1 MKKYSANYSYTNHNF
16 VIQNLTNPRKES
28 EFLSAILIVKNLIQR
43 GKPTLM
49 SQYLQSIYGS
59 VHKETELFKKPFVL
73 INQSN
78 LKWNNTIKGDEENN
92 YFPARTFLEERISED
107 LSEYVFI
114 KQLIIPE
121 IEINQITQRDDENYR
136 HQCVDFFLPQANL
149 VIEIDGQQH
158 KEEVGGV
165 IGSIRDNHL
174 TLSKILT
181 VRIDTKDFEDR
192 NEIYF
197 EKIEIIKTK
206 LDKHS
211 RLLNLYKTNFN
222 LSFAEIP
229 EEIKKTK
236 LLPTAIIRF
245 QILILEL
252 LESGKINL
260 NDDKWLFELKNLD
273 IIGYE
278 NHAVEDLFEWFNHL
292 LKLQKIPFNEPQ
304 FQIKLVQNFS
314 NTNCIKVDFSLFQR
328 WTDENMLNEEVIYV
342 RTDYLDLFHNRN
354 KNKLDRI
361 NYFKLSTSNKFEY
374 KLIFNEESDDLENLE
389 FFLKNIFEYDRFN
402 NGQISIIQNIL
413 ENKTTIGLL
422 PTGGGKSL
430 TYQLACLLQPCI
442 SFVVCPIKSLMYDQ
456 IKDLD
461 LAYIQ
466 NIESINSDTIGAERT
481 EILDNYSN
489 GKYFFVF
496 ISPERFQTK
505 DFRERLISINSQLN
519 FSYAVIDEVHC
530 LSEWGHDF
538 RTSYL
543 NLSNTIK
550 KYCPSISFLG
560 LTATASVNVL
570 KDIQLEFNTDQ
581 KNVKTLTDYTRPE
594 LEFIVIND
602 NGNKYQQALKIIEKQ
617 NEEHKIF
624 DLESDNPKC
633 GLIFTPFV
641 NSTVAVDGCFGLSN
655 KLSTNF
661 KVQVKFYSGS
671 KPNNY
676 ADALDFESYKIK
688 VQDEYKQNKFTLLTA
703 TKAFGMGIN
712 KKNIIFTIH
721 YGMPAS
727 MESLY
732 QEAGR
737 AGRDKS
743 EAKCY
748 VLLTEEKK
756 ENEVETIFNPE
767 STYEEIQSLTDK
779 VKWNGQDVFRQI
791 FLYQNGLDSIA
802 KELEL
807 VNKLHNKYL
816 VSGASKVVHALTFF
830 PNAHTTNQRKEA
842 KSKVEKAIYR
852 LSNLGVVDDWTV
864 DDFSNGVFT
873 VTYKTFTD
881 ESIKT
886 TLLKFIKKYVDDFE
900 FDNHSERIKYTN
912 ILRDTE
918 LSKFERLVKILLQW
932 SYDKFGTNRRESLK
946 NVYENCL
953 KYDDTNEGKESFKRS
968 LEAYFKFTE
977 ATYILQH
984 IAENNNKDISKW
996 FDVFY
1001 DEIKDGNDNIIFNFK
1016 SKDSLIDLKGNL
1028 QRFLESYQSNTGLNL
1043 INGLTALLLEELFN
1057 EIEEKRFSKSFDTI
1071 SNYEESK
1078 FVYIIDQ
1085 ILEISK
1091 KINQK
1096 GKTLLLK
1103 FLYKY
1108 SKTEEEKLRFAKE
1121 LGDTETI
1128 LIHYNDRLKSINKNI
1143 EYGFRKIG

>member
-1 MKKYSANYSYTNHNF
+1 MMKKYSANYSYTNHNF
-16 VIQNLTNPRKES
+16 VIQNLVDSRKES

-59 VHKETELFKKPFVL
+59 IHKNDEQFKKPFVL
-73 INQSN
+73 IGQSN
-78 LKWNNTIKGDEENN
+78 VLWHNTIKGDEVNN
-92 YFPARTFLEERISED
+92 YFPAKIFLEKRISED
-107 LSEYVFI
+107 LFDYEFI
-114 KQLIIPE
+114 KKLIIPE
-121 IEINQITQRDDENYR
+121 IEINEITQRNDENFR

-158 KEEVGGV
+158 KKEVGRV
-165 IGSIRDNHL
+165 IDSIRDNHL
-174 TLSKILT
+174 LLSKILT
-181 VRIDTKDFEDR
+181 VRIDTKDFEER

-197 EKIEIIKTK
+197 EKIEQIKTQLEK
-206 LDKHS
+206 YS
-211 RLLNLYKTNFN
+211 RFLNLYKTNIN
-222 LSFAEIP
+222 LSFAEIS

-252 LESGKINL
+252 IESGKINL
-260 NDDKWLFELKNLD
+260 NDKKWLFEVKNQD
-273 IIGYE
+273 INGYE
-278 NHAVEDLFEWFNHL
+278 KHAIEDVFEWLYHL
-292 LKLQKIPFNEPQ
+292 LKLQKNPFTEPQ
-304 FQIKLVQNFS
+304 IEIKHVHNFS
-314 NTNCIKVDFSLFQR
+314 NSNCIKIDFSLFQR
-328 WTDENMLNEEVIYV
+328 WTDENMLNEDVIFV
-342 RTDYLDLFHNRN
+342 RTDYLDLYHNRN

-361 NYFKLSTSNKFEY
+361 NYFKLSTTNKFEY
-374 KLIFNEESDDLENLE
+374 KLIFNDDSDDLINLE
-389 FFLKNIFEYDRFN
+389 FFLKNIFGYDKFN

-442 SFVVCPIKSLMYDQ
+442 SFVVCPIKSLMHDQ
-456 IKDLD
+456 IKDLEIS
-461 LAYIQ
+461 YIQ
-466 NIESINSDTIGAERT
+466 NIESINSNTIGAERT

-489 GKYFFVF
+489 GKYFFVY

-505 DFRERLISINSQLN
+505 DFRERLVAINSQLN

-543 NLSNTIK
+543 NLSKTIK
-550 KYCPSISFLG
+550 KLCPSINFIG
-560 LTATASVNVL
+560 LTATASVYVL
-570 KDIQLEFNTDQ
+570 KDIQLEFNTEQ
-581 KNVKTLTDYTRPE
+581 KNIKTLTDYTRPE

-602 NGNKYQQALKIIEKQ
+602 NGNKYQELLSILENHNQ
-617 NEEHKIF
+617 EESIF
-624 DLESDNPKC
+624 DLNCDNLRC

-641 NSTVAVDGCFGLSN
+641 NGSNGCFDLSN
-655 KLSTNF
+655 KLTNNF
-661 KVQVKFYSGS
+661 NFPVKFYSGS
-671 KPNNY
+671 KPSNFQINF
-676 ADALDFESYKIK
+676 DFEKYKEK
-688 VQDEYKQNKFTLLTA
+688 VQEEYKQNKFTLLTA

-712 KKNIIFTIH
+712 KKNISFTVH

-743 EAKCY
+743 NAKCY
-748 VLLTEEKK
+748 VLLSK
-756 ENEVETIFNPE
+756 EYPETDVQTIFNRE
-767 STYEEIQSLTDK
+767 STYEEIQSLTEK

-791 FLYQNGLDSIA
+791 FLYQNGLDSIS

-807 VNKLHNKYL
+807 ITQLHNTY
-816 VSGASKVVHALTFF
+816 SEPGATKVVYA
-830 PNAHTTNQRKEA
+830 TNLASNKA
-842 KSKVEKAIYR
+842 KVEKAIYR
-852 LSNLGVVDDWTV
+852 LSNLGIISDWTV
-864 DDFSNGVFT
+864 DDFFSGVFT
-873 VTYKTFTD
+873 VTYNTYTE
-881 ESIKT
+881 ESIKI

-900 FDNHSERIKYTN
+900 FDDNYERIKYTN
-912 ILRDTE
+912 ILNDKQNT
-918 LSKFERLVKILLQW
+918 KFERLVKVLLQW
-932 SYDKFGTNRRESLK
+932 SYDKFGANRRESLK

-953 KYDDTNEGKESFKRS
+953 KYDETFEGKESFKKS

-1001 DEIKDGNDNIIFNFK
+1001 DENKNFIN
-1016 SKDSLIDLKGNL
+1016 KDSLFELKGNL
-1028 QRFLESYQSNTGLNL
+1028 QRFLESFQTNTGLNL
-1043 INGLTALLLEELFN
+1043 INGLTNLLLEEIFN
-1057 EIEEKRFSKSFDTI
+1057 ETDEKRLSKSIDTI

-1078 FVYIIDQ
+1078 FDYVIDQ

-1091 KINQK
+1091 RINQK
-1096 GKTLLLK
+1096 GKNKLLEL
-1103 FLYKY
+1103 FFYKY
-1108 SKTEEEKLRFAKE
+1108 SKTEEERIRFAKE
-1121 LGDTETI
+1121 LGDTEAI
-1128 LIHYNDRLKSINKNI
+1128 LIHYNKRLKSINKNI

>member
-1 MKKYSANYSYTNHNF
+1 MMKKYSANYSYTNHNF
-16 VIQNLTNPRKES
+16 VIQNLTLPRKES

-59 VHKETELFKKPFVL
+59 THKNAEQFKIPFVL
-73 INQSN
+73 IDQSN
-78 LKWNNTIKGDEENN
+78 ILWNNTIKGDKENN
-92 YFPARTFLEERISED
+92 YFPARTFLNERISKD
-107 LSEYVFI
+107 LSEYEFI

-121 IEINQITQRDDENYR
+121 IEINEITQRNDESFR

-158 KEEVGGV
+158 KEEVGRV
-165 IGSIRDNHL
+165 IDSIRDNHL
-174 TLSKILT
+174 LLSKVLT
-181 VRIDTKDFEDR
+181 VRIETKDLEDR
-192 NEIYF
+192 NEVYF
-197 EKIEIIKTK
+197 EKIEQIKK
-206 LDKHS
+206 QLDKYS
-211 RLLNLYKTNFN
+211 RFLNLYKTNFN
-222 LSFAEIP
+222 LSKAEIS

-260 NDDKWLFELKNLD
+260 EDDKWLFEVKNQD
-273 IIGYE
+273 INGYE
-278 NHAVEDLFEWFNHL
+278 NHAIEDVFEWLHHI
-292 LKLQKIPFNEPQ
+292 LKLQKKPFNEPQ
-304 FQIKLVQNFS
+304 FNIKYVQTFS
-314 NTNCIKVDFSLFQR
+314 SSKCIKIDFSLFQR
-328 WTDENMLNEEVIYV
+328 WTDEYLLNEDIIFV

-361 NYFKLSTSNKFEY
+361 NYFKLSTTSKFEY
-374 KLIFNEESDDLENLE
+374 KLIFNDESDDLENLE
-389 FFLKNIFEYDRFN
+389 FFLKNIFEYDKFN

-413 ENKTTIGLL
+413 ENNTTIGLL

-456 IKDLD
+456 IKDLE

-466 NIESINSDTIGAERT
+466 NIDSINSDTIGAERT

-505 DFRERLISINSQLN
+505 DFRERLVAINSQLN

-550 KYCPSISFLG
+550 KYCPSINFLG

-602 NGNKYQQALKIIEKQ
+602 NGNKYQEALKIIQKQ
-617 NEEHKIF
+617 NEENKIF
-624 DLESDNPKC
+624 DLDFDTPKC
-633 GLIFTPFV
+633 GLIFTPNKQGNF
-641 NSTVAVDGCFGLSN
+641 GCSYLAKN
-655 KLSTNF
+655 LQTNF
-661 KVQVKFYSGS
+661 NTKIEYYSGT
-671 KPNNY
+671 KPNTFTGTEKEF
-676 ADALDFESYKIK
+676 DIYKQK
-688 VQDEYKQNKFTLLTA
+688 VQDDFKQNRFKLLVA

-712 KKNIIFTIH
+712 KKNISFTIH
-721 YGMPAS
+721 YGLPAS

-743 EAKCY
+743 DAKCY
-748 VLLTEEKK
+748 VLLTEENP
-756 ENEVETIFNPE
+756 ETDVQTIFNTE
-767 STYEEIQSLTDK
+767 STYEEIQLLTEK
-779 VKWNGQDVFRQI
+779 VNWSGQDVFRQI
-791 FLYQNGLDSIA
+791 FLYQNGLDSIS

-807 VNKLHNKYL
+807 VTLLHNSY
-816 VSGASKVVHALTFF
+816 SEPGATKIVYATNLTSSKA
-830 PNAHTTNQRKEA
+830 
-842 KSKVEKAIYR
+842 KVEKAIYR
-852 LSNLGVVDDWTV
+852 LSNLGVISDWTV
-864 DDFSNGVFT
+864 DDFFSGVFT
-873 VTYKTFTD
+873 VTYNTFTE

-900 FDNHSERIKYTN
+900 FDNHSDRIKYTN
-912 ILRDTE
+912 ILSDTE
-918 LSKFERLVKILLQW
+918 LSNFEQLAKILLQW

-953 KYDDTNEGKESFKRS
+953 KYDDTLEGKESFKKS

-984 IAENNNKDISKW
+984 IAENNNKDIDKW
-996 FDVFY
+996 FEVFY
-1001 DEIKDGNDNIIFNFK
+1001 DENNNFINI
-1016 SKDSLIDLKGNL
+1016 DSLSDLKGNL
-1028 QRFLESYQSNTGLNL
+1028 QRFLESFQTNTGLNL
-1043 INGLTALLLEELFN
+1043 INGLNNLLLEEVLN

-1078 FVYIIDQ
+1078 FDYVIDQ

-1091 KINQK
+1091 RINQK
-1096 GKTLLLK
+1096 GKILLLK

-1108 SKTEEEKLRFAKE
+1108 SKTQEEKLRFAKE
-1121 LGDTETI
+1121 LGDSETV
-1128 LIHYNDRLKSINKNI
+1128 LIHYNSRLKSINKNI